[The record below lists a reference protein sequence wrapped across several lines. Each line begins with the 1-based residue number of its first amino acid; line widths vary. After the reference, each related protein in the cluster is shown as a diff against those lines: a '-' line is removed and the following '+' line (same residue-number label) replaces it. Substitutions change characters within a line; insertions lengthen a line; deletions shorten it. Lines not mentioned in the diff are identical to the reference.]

1 MKGALLLCFCPLV
14 AFAALGVDIS
24 QPFSAS
30 DYSCAHGSG
39 YSFAVPRAYQSNN
52 VPDPNACTSI
62 KNAHAGGIQFVD
74 VYIFPCPTCGN
85 AAGQINSMVNALRS
99 AGCGQTNSTSQGA
112 SGWGQI
118 WLDIEG
124 TQYWTS
130 SQGTNI
136 NFYNQLIAQCRALG
150 IPVGTY
156 SSASQWNPIMGSG
169 SSGGGVQLWLADW
182 TGSCNMIGANPGFGG
197 WTKVGLQQYRGDT
210 TLCGMSVDLDCY

>member
-1 MKGALLLCFCPLV
+1 V
-14 AFAALGVDIS
+14 AFAAVGVDVS
-24 QPFSAS
+24 QPFSSS
-30 DYSCAHGSG
+30 DYTCAKGAG
-39 YSFAVPRAYQSNN
+39 YSFVVPRAYESGGQ
-52 VPDPNACTSI
+52 PDPNACTSI
-62 KNAHAGGIQFVD
+62 KNAHAAGIQFAD
-74 VYIFPCPTCGN
+74 VYIFPCSKCGN
-85 AAGQINSMVNALRS
+85 PQGQIHSMVNALKS

-112 SGWGQI
+112 TGWGQI

-124 TQYWTS
+124 TQYWTTS
-130 SQGTNI
+130 TSTNW
-136 NFYNQLIAQCRALG
+136 NFYNGLVSECRALG

-197 WTKVGLQQYRGDT
+197 WTKVGVQQYRGDT

>member
-1 MKGALLLCFCPLV
+1 MKIALLLCLCPLV
-14 AFAALGVDIS
+14 AFAATGIDIS
-24 QPFSAS
+24 SLFSSS
-30 DYSCAHGSG
+30 DYSCAHSNG
-39 YSFAVPRAYQSNN
+39 YSFAIPRAYESGGK
-52 VPDPNACTSI
+52 PDPNACSTI

-74 VYIFPCPTCGN
+74 VYIFPCYSCGN
-85 AAGQINSMVNALRS
+85 PAGQISSMVSALKS

-124 TQYWTS
+124 TQYWS
-130 SQGTNI
+130 SNQANNH
-136 NFYNQLIAQCRALG
+136 NFYNSMISECKSLG

-169 SSGGGVQLWLADW
+169 ASGGGDQLWLADW
-182 TGSCNMIGANPGFGG
+182 TGSCNKIGTNPGFGG
-197 WTKVGLQQYRGDT
+197 WTKVGLQQYKGDT